1 MILQQTDNY
10 IRVCMN
16 AWLLCEARIHTESG
30 KLFPKEKLLKACQA
44 CSESCFSIVSILV
57 SNSRTLQRPVF
68 DCFLSCRECY
78 NECILYDDADIEHCG
93 AVCNRCAETLK
104 ELLLFDLN

>member
-16 AWLLCEARIHTESG
+16 AWLLCEACMYTEAG
-30 KLFPKEKLLKACQA
+30 KLSPKEKLIKACHA

-57 SNSRTLQRPVF
+57 SNSRTLQQPVF

-78 NECILYDDADIEHCG
+78 NECMEHKDEDIEYCG
-93 AVCNRCAETLK
+93 AICDRCAETLK
-104 ELLLFDLN
+104 ELLLFNLN